1 MALHLCGVHAQ
12 PQEIWIRLYSSISS
26 SPFPWFL
33 PFTTPAQFS
42 VPYANRILLLILC
55 FTTGHTTTI
64 KVQLMNMNW
73 LPNMPMGFSFRVVYD
88 GSGSLYM
95 SRESYEFRTFWTF
108 FRIIGRGHN
117 LSPFAIPLLLKSKS
131 NCLGESKS
139 LSLTGIFISWKDTIY
154 IVNRD
159 TAFIFE

>member
-1 MALHLCGVHAQ
+1 MHNLKKFEFACIVPFLQVHSLDFCLSRHLHNSLSLTH
-12 PQEIWIRLYSSISS
+12 
-26 SPFPWFL
+26 
-33 PFTTPAQFS
+33 T
-42 VPYANRILLLILC
+42 LIQC
-55 FTTGHTTTI
+55 FTTGYTTTI

-95 SRESYEFRTFWTF
+95 LRESYEFRTFWTF

-131 NCLGESKS
+131 NCLGESES

-154 IVNRD
+154 VVNRD